1 MSELRTIDQLETDI
15 MKFYKREITS
25 KISITNYVA
34 VFSSTTSPST
44 YYWKDGS
51 TYSDAITYA
60 VLNVK
65 TDAMFPSSSITRDG
79 TKIVFSPVFSPVA
92 TSSWSETGLTDIEDR
107 ALANLKIFIKTNYPA
122 GDNPEKF
129 WYSMPD
135 ITMGSGQYA
144 ANDGLEFVVRFDLTN
159 FDLSGTT
166 LAESYAKMLVG
177 QNINSN
183 TLRPYKLNFMYIDD
197 GQIVIQTDNTIPAEW
212 NADDNATSA
221 SFTEDFVLDDDTF
234 YNYIPNYVGVYG
246 TNNHRYDQIAI
257 SIDEDTWNNTLQAG
271 ATNSL
276 TFTYTGS

>member
-15 MKFYKREITS
+15 MRFYKREITS

-34 VFSSTTSPST
+34 VFSSATSAST

-51 TYSDAITYA
+51 TSSGEITYA
-60 VLNVK
+60 MLNAK
-65 TDAMFPSSSITRDG
+65 TDAMFPSESFARDG

-92 TSSWSETGLTDIEDR
+92 TSPWSDDALTDIQDRTLED
-107 ALANLKIFIKTNYPA
+107 LKIFIKTNYPA
-122 GDNPEKF
+122 GDNIEKF
-129 WYSMPD
+129 WYSMPA
-135 ITMGSGQYA
+135 ITMVAGQYD
-144 ANDGLEFVVRFDLTN
+144 ANDGLSFVVKFDLTN

-177 QNINSN
+177 QTINSN
-183 TLRPYKLNFMYIDD
+183 SLRPYKLNFMYINPQ
-197 GQIVIQTDNTIPAEW
+197 GQIDQQTFNTIPAEW

-221 SFTEDFVLDDDTF
+221 SFTEDFVLNDTF
-234 YNYIPNYVGVYG
+234 NNYIPNYVGVYG
-246 TNNHRYDQIAI
+246 TNNYRYDQIAI
-257 SIDEDTWNNTLQAG
+257 SIDEDTWNNTLHSG